1 MYYLLI
7 VLVIAGVFFYLYRM
21 KKLNI
26 PDTPV
31 KEEVFKPQK
40 RWVFNGILDID
51 CPPDSMIP
59 FDDFP
64 AALSLRVK
72 PGYMH
77 YDLLLNEKVDDK
89 FLGLF
94 PVLVKTMADNSICV
108 EANGTVVAS
117 LPPGQNK
124 LYQQLKLNGGK
135 ADDAYAFIAK
145 RYTKKQ
151 IVEFFGEVA
160 LIVKK

>member
-51 CPPDSMIP
+51 CPPDSMTP

-64 AALSLRVK
+64 AELSLRVK

-77 YDLLLNEKVDDK
+77 YDLMLNEKVDDK

-94 PVLVKTMADNSICV
+94 PVVVKTMADGSICV
-108 EANGTVVAS
+108 EVKGTVVAS
-117 LPPGQNK
+117 LPPGQNN